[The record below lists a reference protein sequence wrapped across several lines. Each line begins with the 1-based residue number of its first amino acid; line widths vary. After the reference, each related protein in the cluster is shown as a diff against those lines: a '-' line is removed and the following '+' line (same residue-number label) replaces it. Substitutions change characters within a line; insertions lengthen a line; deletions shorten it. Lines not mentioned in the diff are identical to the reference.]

1 MQPTSSWLEGERRT
15 ESRGTWAPLWDGSGL
30 SREKTSNL
38 LGTADPERRARYCLL
53 LLHLLC
59 CLCRGC
65 ARPCRARDRRGTVLP
80 PCHRPHGGML
90 WGLAAGQDRVG
101 GFIPYVEHAVRR
113 CFWADLG
120 NGWLLHHCRLV
131 QAYAS
136 GQLLWGFLLLSVHLG
151 LGVFF
156 WESRCMEVMPL
167 RCGADCTWHSR
178 CEASLLFVVI
188 PNCSGSEIHFF
199 LRCGNLKGCE
209 RLALGL
215 TGWWDC
221 S

>member
-1 MQPTSSWLEGERRT
+1 MGSSLGRQRAEQ
-15 ESRGTWAPLWDGSGL
+15 
-30 SREKTSNL
+30 RENQQSA
-38 LGTADPERRARYCLL
+38 G
-53 LLHLLC
+53 
-59 CLCRGC
+59 
-65 ARPCRARDRRGTVLP
+65 DRRPRAKSTVLP
-80 PCHRPHGGML
+80 ASAPYSVLPLSRLCQALPGKGPQGDGPPAVPPTPRRDAVWAGCRAGPGRGGS
-90 WGLAAGQDRVG
+90 

-113 CFWADLG
+113 CLWADLG
-120 NGWLLHHCRLV
+120 NGWLLHHCKLV

-156 WESRCMEVMPL
+156 WESRCMEMMPL

-178 CEASLLFVVI
+178 REASLLFVVM
-188 PNCSGSEIHFF
+188 PNCLGSEIHLF